1 MKPNSWLISLGVVVA
16 LGLGLALSV
25 PAEVKKPESC
35 IDKALCAEKI
45 RYGMESYNRGKYS
58 EAKAFFREAVQADP
72 SSLRAWS
79 LYDLTMMYDVA
90 EQFKKAG
97 RVVSSS
103 APTPGSIPQA
113 AAPAAQ
119 TNQTA
124 PAAPAAKQPAAP
136 AAPAG
141 VPVIPPDEGC

>member
-1 MKPNSWLISLGVVVA
+1 MKPNSWLVSLGVVVA

-35 IDKALCAEKI
+35 LDKALCAEKI
-45 RYGMESYNRGKYS
+45 RYGMEAYDRGKYS
-58 EAKAFFREAVQADP
+58 EAKAFFRQAVQADP

-79 LYDLTMMYDVA
+79 LYDLTVMYDVA

-103 APTPGSIPQA
+103 APTPGSMPQA
-113 AAPAAQ
+113 AAPAAP
-119 TNQTA
+119 TA
-124 PAAPAAKQPAAP
+124 PSAPSAEKPAAP
-136 AAPAG
+136 AAPPAI
-141 VPVIPPDEGC
+141 PVIPKDEGC